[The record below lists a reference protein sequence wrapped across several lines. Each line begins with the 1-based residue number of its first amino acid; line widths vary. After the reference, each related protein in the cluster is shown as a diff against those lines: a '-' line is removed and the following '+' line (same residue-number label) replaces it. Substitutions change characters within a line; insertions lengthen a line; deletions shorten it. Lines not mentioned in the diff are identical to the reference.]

1 MDSDNQPNSRLD
13 AIVTRWT
20 LLNEAHAVE
29 NASSVEA
36 RQTLVLRYLPAIRRY
51 VGAITQ
57 QDDLAQD
64 MTQEVVVRLM
74 SGGFSGADPHR
85 GRFRDLLKTA
95 IRNLIRN
102 HWAREQRRRTTS
114 LEVDDLAD
122 NDRAAD
128 EAWDESWRN
137 SVLDLAWNA
146 LKQQEVKHPDTV
158 PYTLLRLRA
167 EHPDESSEELAQRLS
182 KHVGRAVRPDA
193 FRQKLRRAR
202 LQFVDLL
209 IAEIGRG
216 LVDPTPERIE
226 EELIALELHEYVRDL
241 LPSDS

>member
-13 AIVTRWT
+13 AIATRWT
-20 LLNEAHAVE
+20 LLQEAHAAE
-29 NASSVEA
+29 NASPVEA
-36 RQTLVLRYLPAIRRY
+36 RQALVLRYLPAIRRY
-51 VGAITQ
+51 VAAIVR

-102 HWAREQRRRTTS
+102 HWTREQRRRTTP
-114 LEVDDLAD
+114 LDAHDLAES
-122 NDRAAD
+122 DRAAE
-128 EAWDESWRN
+128 EAWDASWRI
-137 SVLDLAWNA
+137 SILDLAWNA
-146 LKQQEVKHPDTV
+146 LKQHERKHAGTV
-158 PYTLLRLRA
+158 PFTLLRLRA

-182 KHVGRAVRPDA
+182 EHVGRAVRPDA
-193 FRQKLRRAR
+193 LRQKLRRAR
-202 LQFVDLL
+202 LQFIDLL

-216 LVDPTPERIE
+216 LDDPTPERIE
-226 EELIALELHEYVRDL
+226 EELIALDLHEYVRDS